1 MLSKLG
7 TQLLRILMMDDVH
20 SQTPGTF
27 QIQRAVVD
35 EKTFFGRALRNLESH
50 AKDQFFRFARS
61 NVAGAE
67 EDQKISS
74 KMKCLNAVLVE
85 LQRLIID
92 RADEILPRGSDLVED
107 RPSSRIFFRLGEH
120 ECGELLA
127 GERARAIEQ
136 CSVQI
141 LIQGN
146 EAGIECREREFMAV
160 AKFLPVQVEGVCAF
174 FSRHMFPPVRQDDA
188 SDVPN
193 QRSDCRQGRRT
204 SGLWTR
210 AGLLRTTFLR

>member
-1 MLSKLG
+1 MLSKLA
-7 TQLLRILMMDDVH
+7 TQLRRILMMDGVH

-35 EKTFFGRALRNLESH
+35 EKTLFGRALRNLESQ

-92 RADEILPRGSDLVED
+92 GADEIFPGGSDLIEN
-107 RPSSRIFFRLGEH
+107 RAGFRILFRLGEH
-120 ECGELLA
+120 ERGEVLA
-127 GERARAIEQ
+127 REGGRAE
-136 CSVQI
+136 
-141 LIQGN
+141 
-146 EAGIECREREFMAV
+146 E
-160 AKFLPVQVEGVCAF
+160 
-174 FSRHMFPPVRQDDA
+174 
-188 SDVPN
+188 
-193 QRSDCRQGRRT
+193 QRSLQIV
-204 SGLWTR
+204 
-210 AGLLRTTFLR
+210 